1 MEEWKII
8 EDFPNYSISNKGNV
22 LNNKTGNI
30 ISQQKQYNGYY
41 SVSMWKDRKKYRKS
55 IHRLVAKAFIPNPNN
70 FPVVNHKDENK
81 ENNTVWV
88 NEDGSVDFEKSNL
101 EWCTTIYNVNYGTGI
116 KRRAIS
122 QTNRADCSQPI
133 IAYNDDGETVF
144 EFKSLM
150 DAERNG
156 FDRRHI
162 FSVIKGGY
170 KNHPLHHYKGY
181 NWKYKKVDEN

>member
-1 MEEWKII
+1 M
-8 EDFPNYSISNKGNV
+8 
-22 LNNKTGNI
+22 
-30 ISQQKQYNGYY
+30 
-41 SVSMWKDRKKYRKS
+41 
-55 IHRLVAKAFIPNPNN
+55 AKAFIPNPNN

-81 ENNTVWV
+81 ENN
-88 NEDGSVDFEKSNL
+88 SVENL

-122 QTNRADCSQPI
+122 QTNRADCSHPI
-133 IAYNDDGETVF
+133 IAYNDDGETVV

-162 FSVIKGGY
+162 FSAIKGGY

-181 NWKYKKVDEN
+181 KWKYKKVDEN